1 MSHMREGPQGGP
13 GKDEIGVRGR
23 ARMTA
28 GRRQAPR
35 LSRLQLA
42 LGIVALA
49 LPLGVPGTALAGG
62 DEGQAPAERRAPLG
76 GSRGG

>member
-1 MSHMREGPQGGP
+1 
-13 GKDEIGVRGR
+13 
-23 ARMTA
+23 MTA

-49 LPLGVPGTALAGG
+49 LLLGVPGTALAGG